1 MKRVI
6 TIATAAL
13 TLLMAPAMSI
23 AGQMPDTMDKT
34 IMTFSNAVELPRL
47 KLEAGTYIFRISDT
61 PGRDVVQVL
70 TEDGKSQLGQWLFMP
85 VQRAEPTGDTVVTFR
100 ETSAVATPAIQ
111 SWYYPGRTTGREFI
125 YSKEEALEIARRTG
139 ASVLTD
145 SGRVSASDQIAPAPQ
160 AVAARVEPAVAPVRE
175 PRAVETQ
182 NSGALNSGRTPDMQ
196 MASASPAN
204 MQQESTAVR
213 SELPSTAS
221 RLPLG
226 GLIALLSLAGAAGIR
241 RFRHSE
247 A

>member
-13 TLLMAPAMSI
+13 TLLMAPAISM
-23 AGQMPDTMDKT
+23 AGQQPDTMDKT

-47 KLEAGTYIFRISDT
+47 KLEAGTYIFRIADT
-61 PGRDVVQVL
+61 AGRDVVQVL

-85 VQRAEPTGDTVVTFR
+85 VQRAESTGDTVVTFR
-100 ETSAVATPAIQ
+100 ETNAAATPAIQ

-139 ASVLTD
+139 ATVLTD
-145 SGRVSASDQIAPAPQ
+145 SGRVSASDQMTPAPQ
-160 AVAARVEPAVAPVRE
+160 AVAARAEAPVAPVRE
-175 PRAVETQ
+175 QRAAETQ
-182 NSGALNSGRTPDMQ
+182 NSGSSRMPEMQ
-196 MASASPAN
+196 MASASPAT